1 MEGGEGGMPFITVIT
16 CTYNRL
22 ESLSRLYLSLRQ
34 QTFKDFVWLIL
45 DDGSTDGVGQQVRL
59 WQQEGCLD
67 IDYHHFPHR
76 GKHWTQKDGWALV
89 KTCYTV
95 EVDDDDELTDDGLE
109 VLHQTWCQIER
120 EGRDDIGMV
129 AALSEDEK
137 GNVICYD
144 GWKGDFL
151 DTDYLAMEW
160 TAHHPSEN
168 LLSMRSDIIQKVGVY
183 RDEGKWLYDQV
194 TLVLESVLWNR
205 IAEKYHTRYIKK
217 VLRVYHCEG
226 QHRLSKSGFGRQKCI
241 NYTFSLYVLLN
252 ELQGR
257 YCENVHDTLK
267 YLAEYL
273 ACGTALKYPVS
284 QLVRSLNSRFLRV
297 GGILLSPAA
306 FLVGGYFRTHYFK

>member
-1 MEGGEGGMPFITVIT
+1 MPFITVIT

-45 DDGSTDGVGQQVRL
+45 DDGSTDEVEQRVRS
-59 WQQEGCLD
+59 WQQEGWLD

-89 KTCYTV
+89 KTRYSV
-95 EVDDDDELTDDGLE
+95 DVDDDDELTDDGLE
-109 VLHQTWCQIER
+109 VLHQTWGKIER

-129 AALSEDEK
+129 AALAEDEK

-144 GWKGDFL
+144 GWQGDNL
-151 DTDYLAMEW
+151 DTDYLSMEW
-160 TAHHPSEN
+160 TTHHPSEN
-168 LLSMRSDIIQKVGVY
+168 LLSMRSDIIQKAGVY

-205 IAEKYHTRYIKK
+205 IAEKYHTRYLKK

-226 QHRLSKSGFGRQKCI
+226 EHRLSKNVFNRQKCI

-252 ELQGR
+252 ELQCR
-257 YCENVHDTLK
+257 YRENILDTLK
-267 YLAEYL
+267 YLAEYV
-273 ACGTALKYPVS
+273 ACGIALKYPVS

>member
-1 MEGGEGGMPFITVIT
+1 
-16 CTYNRL
+16 
-22 ESLSRLYLSLRQ
+22 
-34 QTFKDFVWLIL
+34 
-45 DDGSTDGVGQQVRL
+45 
-59 WQQEGCLD
+59 
-67 IDYHHFPHR
+67 
-76 GKHWTQKDGWALV
+76 
-89 KTCYTV
+89 V

-137 GNVICYD
+137 GNVICHD

-168 LLSMRSDIIQKVGVY
+168 LLSMRSDIIQKAGVY

-226 QHRLSKSGFGRQKCI
+226 QHRLSKSVFNRQKCI

>member
-45 DDGSTDGVGQQVRL
+45 DDGSTDEVEQRVRS
-59 WQQEGCLD
+59 WQQEGWLD

-89 KTCYTV
+89 KTRYSV
-95 EVDDDDELTDDGLE
+95 DVDDDDELTDDGLE
-109 VLHQTWCQIER
+109 VLHQTWGKIER

-129 AALSEDEK
+129 AALAEDEK

-144 GWKGDFL
+144 GWQGDNL
-151 DTDYLAMEW
+151 DTDYLSMEW
-160 TAHHPSEN
+160 TTHHPSEN
-168 LLSMRSDIIQKVGVY
+168 LLSMRSDIIQKAGVY

-205 IAEKYHTRYIKK
+205 IAEKYHTRYLKK

-226 QHRLSKSGFGRQKCI
+226 EHRLSKNVFNRQKCI

-252 ELQGR
+252 ELQCR
-257 YCENVHDTLK
+257 YRENILDTLK
-267 YLAEYL
+267 YLAEYV
-273 ACGTALKYPVS
+273 ACGIALKYPVS

>member
-1 MEGGEGGMPFITVIT
+1 MPFITVIT

-45 DDGSTDGVGQQVRL
+45 DDGSTDEVEQRVRS
-59 WQQEGCLD
+59 WQQEGWLD

-89 KTCYTV
+89 KTRYSV
-95 EVDDDDELTDDGLE
+95 DVDDDDELTDDGLE
-109 VLHQTWCQIER
+109 VLHQTWGKIER

-129 AALSEDEK
+129 AALAEDEK

-144 GWKGDFL
+144 GWQGDDL
-151 DTDYLAMEW
+151 DTDYLSMEW

-168 LLSMRSDIIQKVGVY
+168 LLSMRSDIIQKAGVY

-205 IAEKYHTRYIKK
+205 IAEKYHTRYLKK

-226 QHRLSKSGFGRQKCI
+226 EHRLSKNVFNRQKCI

-252 ELQGR
+252 ELQCR
-257 YCENVHDTLK
+257 YRENILDTLK
-267 YLAEYL
+267 YLAEYV
-273 ACGTALKYPVS
+273 ACGIALKYPVS